1 MLCSINIFIKVVG
14 HHYKMR
20 VSVIMIILG
29 LLTSCISKTTEKESE
44 ELNILNQKFIEL
56 VGTEDYYEPLPV
68 PPMPLWEESTREDS
82 LRYEKESAEFE
93 NLLTNRKLDTSVL
106 KIYLY
111 DSLTTYESNDFL
123 DGMLSPKN
131 FEANFPVDTTWI
143 KLIRKLNRIESPK
156 RIDLSQITQTG
167 KYTLVTRPEFND
179 TTDNKRRIGAMTM
192 SRVAFSADNNRGVFY
207 YDFVCGSLCGGGSL
221 VFIEKEGKE
230 WKIVGQREMWVS

>member
-1 MLCSINIFIKVVG
+1 
-14 HHYKMR
+14 MR
-20 VSVIMIILG
+20 VSLIIILG
-29 LLTSCISKTTEKESE
+29 LLTSCISNTTEKESE

-56 VGTEDYYEPLPV
+56 VGTEGYYEPLPV

-93 NLLTNRKLDTSVL
+93 NRLNNRKLDTSVL

-111 DSLTTYESNDFL
+111 DSLTSYESNDFL

-156 RIDLSQITQTG
+156 EFDINQITETG
-167 KYTLVTRPEFND
+167 NYTLVTESEFKD
-179 TTDNKRRIGAMTM
+179 TTDNKRRIGIMTM
-192 SRVAFSADNNRGVFY
+192 SRVAFSSDKKRAVFY
-207 YDFVCGSLCGGGSL
+207 YTFTCGGLCGWGSL